1 MLITAR
7 DSLMAQALRSHRS
20 LDVMTSEQAIELLNK
35 LLRRSV
41 IGAERDQALALA
53 EEVGYLP
60 LALELT
66 AAQVADGVPWAELL
80 EDLRAEVAQL
90 EALDLPGADEAVH
103 EATHKRLSLRASF
116 HLSLRRLSDEKRRN
130 FAWLGVLPERSL

>member
-7 DSLMAQALRSHRS
+7 DSLMAQALGEGLIWPGRDDVRAGNRVAEQVVETKRHRS
-20 LDVMTSEQAIELLNK
+20 
-35 LLRRSV
+35 R
-41 IGAERDQALALA
+41 RDQALALA

-90 EALDLPGADEAVH
+90 EALDLPEQM
-103 EATHKRLSLRASF
+103 KRYMRPPTNA
-116 HLSLRRLSDEKRRN
+116 
-130 FAWLGVLPERSL
+130 

>member
-1 MLITAR
+1 
-7 DSLMAQALRSHRS
+7 
-20 LDVMTSEQAIELLNK
+20 MTSEQAIELLNK

-90 EALDLPGADEAVH
+90 EALDLPEQM
-103 EATHKRLSLRASF
+103 KRYMRPPTNA
-116 HLSLRRLSDEKRRN
+116 
-130 FAWLGVLPERSL
+130 